1 MYLLA
6 IWIPS
11 LENYSGPLPFF
22 LTFICIYFLWHLFPG
37 HKFLY
42 LQFLLGYLFVLCNLF
57 WFRKNMVFFQL
68 RLTSMWQ
75 GELMYGL
82 IRPWALE
89 VLRALFTWMYS
100 ITRESTSKPSSSA
113 LLSAFLSMYSKT
125 STLLLGHQP
134 CVQPVWPVHTCQLHH
149 CNDGM
154 VYIAS
159 LKWPPSDTWWLFGYA
174 HP

>member
-1 MYLLA
+1 MEVQGESCVF
-6 IWIPS
+6 W
-11 LENYSGPLPFF
+11 
-22 LTFICIYFLWHLFPG
+22 
-37 HKFLY
+37 
-42 LQFLLGYLFVLCNLF
+42 FLLLFAFIFCGIYSRAISFCIFSFFWDIFLF
-57 WFRKNMVFFQL
+57 CATSSGLEKICFFFQL

-89 VLRALFTWMYS
+89 VLRALFTWMCS
-100 ITRESTSKPSSSA
+100 ITRESTSKPSSSV

-125 STLLLGHQP
+125 STLLLGHRP
-134 CVQPVWPVHTCQLHH
+134 CIQPVWPVHTCQLHH